1 MLGGEPPPFM
11 DIYGGSFGGVCF
23 GQGHGLGF
31 LGFGKQHVVLS
42 RGWPRAAGAAG
53 FLLFGLTGPL
63 VGMGV
68 GVEQLVLVARV
79 QPVHLGVPQG
89 GTLQVGYRQWQA

>member
-1 MLGGEPPPFM
+1 MK
-11 DIYGGSFGGVCF
+11 GVCLGRDMDLVF
-23 GQGHGLGF
+23 G
-31 LGFGKQHVVLS
+31 GFGKQHVVLS
-42 RGWPRAAGAAG
+42 RGWPRAAGGAG
-53 FLLFGLTGPL
+53 FLVFGLTGPL
-63 VGMGV
+63 VGVGV